1 MPLRGCRQT
10 RLDSKGRMLTRRFL
24 NLLTCRLA
32 ETNLAGSAF
41 TFARFLNSNSMGVTL
56 SPGSVCIRFWMCWWR
71 FRAGTSVLPDRT
83 AWNRERNVRL
93 LFTFRQPG
101 VIYLIVTIIY
111 WLLTIIL

>member
-1 MPLRGCRQT
+1 
-10 RLDSKGRMLTRRFL
+10 MLT
-24 NLLTCRLA
+24 TCKLA
-32 ETNLAGSAF
+32 DTNLEGSAL
-41 TFARFLNSNSMGVTL
+41 TLAKFLNSSSIGVTL

-71 FRAGTSVLPDRT
+71 LRAGTSVLPDRT